1 MIYPLPSI
9 VVFMTITLFQLV
21 SLKSSDLCS
30 ITNDKGPQ
38 KNTPCALPFK
48 LKGNIFRECTTET
61 DPDGKFWCSTKT
73 DKDGEHVG
81 GGKGNW
87 GYCREDCD
95 FGNVNFEASQKS
107 RISDNTPKKTG
118 VDQNAFDFSLSQE
131 DLLENL
137 NNGNDDDQ
145 TTFSTIQSTQ
155 KPSTTKRVPRPPTIN
170 DPIDSLEQDPNG
182 FSFSDPITTRP
193 KSSSTTERTENT
205 PKPNRVRKTRPPR
218 RRTTTRRTTT
228 VQTSSDDYYVDD
240 YEFSEDY
247 YGDDYEDKP
256 LGLQDDSSDGTWLP
270 TQGEDLCGVETSA
283 GYIVGGSKAKGG
295 EFPFMAALG
304 RVNKDKRL
312 FFLCGGTLINRRYV
326 LTAAHCHS
334 INPKSKL
341 QITTVVLGAAD
352 LSDLS
357 NVDIPGGPQIFDI
370 TPSDIV
376 QHEDFEAA
384 APEGNIKRNLSSYRN
399 IIRILTSTKYR
410 NIK

>member
-1 MIYPLPSI
+1 MKYSLPSLI
-9 VVFMTITLFQLV
+9 VFMTIAPFQLV
-21 SLKSSDLCS
+21 FLKSSDLCS
-30 ITNDKGPQ
+30 LTNDKGPQ
-38 KNTPCALPFK
+38 KNTPCVIPFK

-131 DLLENL
+131 DLLKNL
-137 NNGNDDDQ
+137 NNANAEDQ

-170 DPIDSLEQDPNG
+170 NPIDSLEQDPNG

-218 RRTTTRRTTT
+218 RRTTTHRTTT
-228 VQTSSDDYYVDD
+228 VQASSDDDYYVDD

-370 TPSDIV
+370 TPNDII
-376 QHEDFEAA
+376 QHEDFESA
-384 APEGNIKRNLSSYRN
+384 APEGNAKRN
-399 IIRILTSTKYR
+399 IRLDPLYCSNFHEYQI
-410 NIK
+410 